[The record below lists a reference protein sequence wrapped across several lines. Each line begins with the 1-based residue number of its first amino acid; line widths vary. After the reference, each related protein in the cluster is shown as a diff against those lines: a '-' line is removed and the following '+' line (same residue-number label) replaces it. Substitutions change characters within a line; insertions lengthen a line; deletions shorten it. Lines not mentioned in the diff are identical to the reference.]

1 MDQFGGELQVRPR
14 NEFKSEAGKTRLL
27 SSGLL
32 RDHPQEHQ
40 DGHSTHSP
48 EPANDGPAATV
59 TSAAAAEGDAELFSN
74 RMRLSALIHL
84 ESMDLTCGAA
94 CALLA
99 HLSRFASRDELPG
112 KEASLGIVQ
121 IEMLKLD
128 KILQVSAATQRALSI
143 FNEETVAN
151 PSSSG
156 QKEGLSLFSLLNWT
170 ASTPEKGLLRR
181 WIAYPSADLDVIN
194 ARHDAVECLLRA
206 QNAGDVTLLANELRN
221 GVNIPALFIGAFV
234 RNQPGLSAWK
244 KLHAVSATCV
254 PVVARTRSLTRSSKF
269 CTHSMAI
276 RGILL
281 GIQQPTAMIDNVSEC
296 PLHMPRF
303 RR

>member
-1 MDQFGGELQVRPR
+1 M
-14 NEFKSEAGKTRLL
+14 
-27 SSGLL
+27 
-32 RDHPQEHQ
+32 
-40 DGHSTHSP
+40 
-48 EPANDGPAATV
+48 

-170 ASTPEKGLLRR
+170 
-181 WIAYPSADLDVIN
+181 
-194 ARHDAVECLLRA
+194 C
-206 QNAGDVTLLANELRN
+206 AGGSR
-221 GVNIPALFIGAFV
+221 
-234 RNQPGLSAWK
+234 
-244 KLHAVSATCV
+244 
-254 PVVARTRSLTRSSKF
+254 
-269 CTHSMAI
+269 I
-276 RGILL
+276 R
-281 GIQQPTAMIDNVSEC
+281 QPTSMSSMRDTMLSNACFALRMLAMSPCLRTN
-296 PLHMPRF
+296 
-303 RR
+303 